1 MPLTA
6 KRLEE
11 YRPTL
16 LELRHRV
23 LGNVEHVVE
32 AINDDSNSLANL
44 SSTPVHLADIAQPGV
59 AADVEVLD
67 SQNDLLRSIDK
78 ALARIGEGVYGTCDD
93 CGRDIPSERLKAL
106 PFSTRCAA
114 CAQASEPESR
124 PHPR

>member
-11 YRPTL
+11 YRATL

-67 SQNDLLRSIDK
+67 SQNEMLRNIDA
-78 ALARIGEGVYGTCDD
+78 ALARIGEGTYGTCDD
-93 CGRDIPSERLKAL
+93 CGKEIPAERLQAL
-106 PFSTRCAA
+106 PFSTRCAS
-114 CAQASEPESR
+114 CAQMNQPNAR
-124 PHPR
+124 PRPR

>member
-11 YRPTL
+11 YRTAL
-16 LELRHRV
+16 LEMRHRV

-67 SQNDLLRSIDK
+67 SQNEMLRNIDA
-78 ALARIGEGVYGTCDD
+78 ALARISEGTYGACDD
-93 CGRDIPSERLKAL
+93 CGREIPAERLQAL

-114 CAQASEPESR
+114 CAQMHEPSAR
-124 PHPR
+124 PRPR